1 MTKDL
6 TYQEEQQNN
15 ELLFKEM
22 LKKLRPDLYVL
33 MDILDETGI
42 NPFVLW
48 KVVRQLNN
56 IAIGNKYGNVT
67 IEIQKGIVLFVR
79 GEESDRVNEELII
92 EKKNKS

>member
-1 MTKDL
+1 MTKDP

-42 NPFVLW
+42 NPLVLW

-56 IAIGNKYGNVT
+56 IAIGNRYGNVT

-79 GEESDRVNEELII
+79 GEESDRVNEELVID
-92 EKKNKS
+92 KKT

>member
-1 MTKDL
+1 MTKDI

-42 NPFVLW
+42 NPLVLW

-56 IAIGNKYGNVT
+56 IAIGNRYGNVT

-79 GEESDRVNEELII
+79 GEESDRVNEELVIN
-92 EKKNKS
+92 KKI